1 MNTELVLPEYGRNI
15 QNMVEIAKRI
25 EDRAERNRCA
35 RTIINCMGNLFPYLR
50 DNESFRHKLW
60 DHLALMANFEL
71 DIDYPFEI
79 NRTRAKDIR
88 PDNIPLPQMRINELH
103 YGRFTTE
110 LINLIVNNPNL
121 ANRQNLI
128 LMTANYMKRCYN
140 TYNQDIADDM
150 VIFNDLYR
158 MSGGNI
164 DLRHSGIRLNY
175 IPYDRRKSYNNS
187 NTNSKNIVNN
197 RNRH

>member
-79 NRTRAKDIR
+79 NRTRAKDIK
-88 PDNIPLPQMRINELH
+88 PDNIPLPQTRINELH
-103 YGRFTTE
+103 YGRFTSE
-110 LINLIVNNPNL
+110 LIDRIVNDPEL
-121 ANRQNLI
+121 VKRQDLV
-128 LMTANYMKRCYN
+128 LMTANYMKRSYN
-140 TYNQDIADDM
+140 TYNQDIADDT

-158 MSGGNI
+158 MSGGKI
-164 DLRHSGIRLNY
+164 DLRQSGIKLNY
-175 IPYDRRKSYNNS
+175 IPYDRRKNNDNKNNS
-187 NTNSKNIVNN
+187 NNN
-197 RNRH
+197 NKKNRH